1 MRFILV
7 YKYGILQTKT
17 ERIDVKQASNTTE
30 LLEYLEKK
38 VRQPSK
44 SFIVTFKRT
53 KITFRIIPGW
63 SLQHYGLK

>member
-17 ERIDVKQASNTTE
+17 QRIDIKQAENTNE
-30 LLEYLEKK
+30 LIQYLQKK

-44 SFIVTFKRT
+44 NFIITFKKT
-53 KITFRIIPGW
+53 KITFRI
-63 SLQHYGLK
+63 